1 MSNNSSSNPSGDMT
15 IKYGICLKNHATNF
29 GDYSVDG
36 CREFVKRGDDGTKEA
51 YICAN
56 CGCLRSFHRMNSH
69 SLYHPPILR
78 SRFLH
83 PHIHPHGRE
92 NAPIISHPFMSRFVL
107 VQYIRRP
114 VFYNH
119 P

>member
-1 MSNNSSSNPSGDMT
+1 MANSSNSNPSGDMT

-36 CREFVKRGDDGTKEA
+36 CHEFVKKGYGGTKEA

-69 SLYHPPILR
+69 SFYPPLILR
-78 SRFLH
+78 SHFFHLH
-83 PHIHPHGRE
+83 VHPHGGE
-92 NAPIISHPFMSRFVL
+92 NAPIISHPFTSQFVPI
-107 VQYIRRP
+107 QYIRRL
-114 VFYNH
+114 VFYNYR
-119 P
+119 